1 MKFEIPT
8 DAKPYYYDNDCVFYS
23 NHFIVDGEQY
33 NYNEIVAII
42 YEANE
47 RYMNGVR
54 TSGKAEASFYFTK
67 SNDTILDFDSPDMG
81 IFSLDLQKG
90 IIPSRSKTDNFNFV
104 VEFLTN
110 ISFQNRLNRYL
121 NFLKKD
127 DFFVFGSFKF
137 HDNGDI
143 YSDNVFQGNIRKAF
157 KEEKLIFGDSFS
169 TYKHRQVDPY
179 RFGIIK
185 GSKFFGLAHD
195 IFEIRNAFNKD
206 IFDIL
211 VKNCIRNGKM
221 SEF

>member
-8 DAKPYYYDNDCVFYS
+8 DIRPYYYDNDCIFYS
-23 NHFIVDGEQY
+23 NHFIVDEIQY
-33 NYNEIVAII
+33 NYNEIVGVI

-47 RYMNGVR
+47 RTMNGVR
-54 TSGKAEASFYFTK
+54 TSGKVEVHFYFTK
-67 SNDTILDFDSPDMG
+67 SNDTILDFDSPDMST
-81 IFSLDLQKG
+81 FSLNLQKG
-90 IIPSRSKTDNFNFV
+90 ILPSRSKIDNFNFV

-121 NFLKKD
+121 SFFKKD
-127 DFFVFGSFKF
+127 GYCVYGSFKF

-143 YSDNVFQGNIRKAF
+143 YSNNVFQGNIRKAF
-157 KEEKLIFGDSFS
+157 KDEKLIFGDSFS
-169 TYKHRQVDPY
+169 TYKQRIVDPY

-195 IFEIRNAFNKD
+195 IFEIRNCFDKD
-206 IFDIL
+206 IFDLL